1 MIKKIYQIKAFV
13 KHYFLLKEF
22 EYALD
27 VYERIYCE
35 ELKTDLDFLKKK
47 IIALE
52 TELIDKELNP
62 VEDKKFKEMFEY
74 HTKSFN
80 IQQKVKK
87 DKEAITEIKNKI
99 EIIKNDLF

>member
-27 VYERIYCE
+27 VYERIYSN
-35 ELKTDLDFLKKK
+35 ELNKDLKFEGKQ

-52 TELIDKELNP
+52 TKLIDEKINP
-62 VEDKKFKEMFEY
+62 LEDETFNKRLAEHKKL
-74 HTKSFN
+74 SD
-80 IQQKVKK
+80 IQNRVKK
-87 DKEAITEIKNKI
+87 DKEMIAEIKNKI
-99 EIIKNDLF
+99 EIIKKDLF